1 MIEEILPAVVA
12 AEEAF
17 DDPPCGTLFPEEE
30 ALLTRAVD
38 KRRREFTTAR
48 VCARRAFSR
57 LGVDPAPILP
67 GPRGVPQWPSG
78 LVGSMTHCA
87 GYRAAALAPTS
98 ELLSLGIDGEPNEPV
113 PGRVFDLISLP
124 DERDHLAGLDA
135 VASGGWPGI
144 AADRLLFSA
153 KESVFKAWYPLT
165 GRELEFSEATVRF
178 NPDDQ
183 TFHARLL
190 TAPGTGPSL
199 WARQLTGFSGRW
211 TVDKGLIVTA
221 IAVTADGS
229 DDAGH
234 PVDVETN
241 P

>member
-1 MIEEILPAVVA
+1 MIEEILPAAVA

-17 DDPPCGTLFPEEE
+17 DDPPDVVLFPEEE

-57 LGVDPAPILP
+57 LGCHPAPILP
-67 GPRGVPQWPSG
+67 GPRGAPRWPSG

-87 GYRAAALAPTS
+87 GYRAAALAPAS
-98 ELLSLGIDGEPNEPV
+98 ELLSVGIDGEPNEPV
-113 PGRVFDLISLP
+113 PDRVFDMISLP
-124 DERDHLAGLDA
+124 DERDHLARLEGAAADGWSGVA
-135 VASGGWPGI
+135 V
-144 AADRLLFSA
+144 DRLLFSA

-165 GRELEFSEATVRF
+165 ERELGFAEASLRF
-178 NPDDQ
+178 DPADR

-199 WARQLTGFSGRW
+199 GSGQLTGFSGRW
-211 TVDKGLIVTA
+211 IARNGLIVTA
-221 IAVTADGS
+221 IVVTAASLDG
-229 DDAGH
+229 AGKRAGTGAG
-234 PVDVETN
+234 P
-241 P
+241 